1 MYSAMRELEER
12 QLLSLPKKSNEEEE
26 KSEYEI
32 DNPLDLL
39 DQEKLL
45 E

>member
-1 MYSAMRELEER
+1 MRELEER
-12 QLLSLPKKSNEEEE
+12 QLLSLPKKPSEEE

-32 DNPLDLL
+32 DNPLDLV

>member
-1 MYSAMRELEER
+1 MRELEER
-12 QLLSLPKKSNEEEE
+12 QMLSLPKKPSEDEE

-32 DNPLDLL
+32 ENPLDLL